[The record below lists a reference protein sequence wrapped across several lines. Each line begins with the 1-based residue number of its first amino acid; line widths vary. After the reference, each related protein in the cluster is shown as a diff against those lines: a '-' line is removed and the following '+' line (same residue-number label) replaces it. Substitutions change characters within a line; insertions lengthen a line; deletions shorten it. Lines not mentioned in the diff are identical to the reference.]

1 MFASKSPSPCENWAT
16 KDETTIRGIMLSF
29 TVSSVSKWQQVCPPR
44 PNGQCCWVQWHLQ
57 DVSSVAVLGKP
68 PNDHHLEIWD
78 TLRYI
83 LHLYKNQYLSSGLFG
98 GFLYEYFT
106 IWMWLLLWGRTPTP
120 TPCLASLKA
129 SMNSITVS
137 HCLSPGSC
145 LLSEDLAK
153 PTVKSCKVNLAQS
166 SPKDLRRVLG
176 VYIYIL
182 QICIKYVAH
191 HSPACWS
198 LIHESASGVNCSG

>member
-1 MFASKSPSPCENWAT
+1 MKQALISSSVFQYLLQNPSACENWAT
-16 KDETTIRGIMLSF
+16 KDETTIRGRSAHLGPMASPAGCSGTFKMFPARL
-29 TVSSVSKWQQVCPPR
+29 
-44 PNGQCCWVQWHLQ
+44 CWENHLMIIIW
-57 DVSSVAVLGKP
+57 K
-68 PNDHHLEIWD
+68 HEIHWD
-78 TLRYI
+78 TFYTSI
-83 LHLYKNQYLSSGLFG
+83 YKNQYLSSGLFG
-98 GFLYEYFT
+98 AFYECFT

-129 SMNSITVS
+129 SMNSITVR

-145 LLSEDLAK
+145 LLSEDLVK
-153 PTVKSCKVNLAQS
+153 PTVKSCKVNLVQS
-166 SPKDLRRVLG
+166 SPKDLRRVLV